1 MDEKQR
7 RYAALAPI
15 LAIAGIFI
23 DPTVSA
29 VLPLV
34 IFFVLH
40 RFGKTEASTVA
51 IRAADLV
58 FTAVL
63 LIILISLV
71 LTLLAGGFHL
81 SVKTVSIIS
90 FYATILIMA
99 YLGISLVIA
108 AIQASRGKV
117 YRHIFSFGLAERLFT
132 VFQQRNRAKNKAV

>member
-34 IFFVLH
+34 IFIILH
-40 RFGKTEASTVA
+40 RFGKIEASTVA

-71 LTLLAGGFHL
+71 LTVMGAGFSMTL
-81 SVKTVSIIS
+81 NTVSVVS
-90 FYATILIMA
+90 FYANAVIMI
-99 YLGISLVIA
+99 YLAVSLAIA
-108 AIQASRGKV
+108 AVQAFRGKV

-132 VFQQRNRAKNKAV
+132 VFQQRNKAAR